1 MIVVSDT
8 SPICYLLLI
17 NQIDILKALYNSIV
31 IPQTVADELR
41 ASESP
46 LVVKRWIAQHPD
58 WLEIQSIKIPQEF
71 ELEKLDPGERE
82 AILLAEK
89 LKANLIIL
97 DDKAARQIATERGLN
112 IIGLLGILKDAA
124 QLDLLAELERQGQPI
139 GAIDLLI
146 AAHYAQSFYDRSQRN
161 LRSDSRI
168 GTSLILANRRII
180 NPFSANSQ
188 FSLP

>member
-17 NQIDILKALYNSIV
+17 DHIRVLQELYGVVI
-31 IPQTVADELR
+31 IPQTVADELN

-46 LVVKRWIAQHPD
+46 SVIRDWIAKPPD
-58 WLEIQSIKIPQEF
+58 WLQIQPVETLQNI

-89 LKANLIIL
+89 LKADLVIL
-97 DDKAARQIATERGLN
+97 DDKAARRVALERDLR

-124 QLDLLAELERQGQPI
+124 KSGLLDLRTVFDHLREVGFWVAPS
-139 GAIDLLI
+139 LLD
-146 AAHYAQSFYDRSQRN
+146 Q
-161 LRSDSRI
+161 L
-168 GTSLILANRRII
+168 LKEE
-180 NPFSANSQ
+180 
-188 FSLP
+188 